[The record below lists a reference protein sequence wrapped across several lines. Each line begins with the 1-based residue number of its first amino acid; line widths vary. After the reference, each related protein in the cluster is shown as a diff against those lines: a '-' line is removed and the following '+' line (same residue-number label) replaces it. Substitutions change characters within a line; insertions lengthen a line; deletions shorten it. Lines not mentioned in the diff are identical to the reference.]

1 MLTISFLINLGVLG
15 IIVPAILRNTP
26 NMVAAYGPATPARGI
41 VVAFYIT
48 VMVLSFVGLTVIALG
63 LPLAREIGLMI
74 LPAQVLYKG
83 LTAVTVGTANP
94 VVRANLAIAAFH
106 MVTWATLYY

>member
-1 MLTISFLINLGVLG
+1 MLTISFLINLGVLVS
-15 IIVPAILRNTP
+15 IVPASLRDTDT
-26 NMVAAYGPATPARGI
+26 MLAAYGPASPARGI
-41 VVAFYIT
+41 VVAVFIT
-48 VMVLSFVGLTVIALG
+48 VMALCFVGLVTIALG

-83 LTAVTVGTANP
+83 LTAVTVGTSNP

-106 MVTWATLYY
+106 IVTWATLFY